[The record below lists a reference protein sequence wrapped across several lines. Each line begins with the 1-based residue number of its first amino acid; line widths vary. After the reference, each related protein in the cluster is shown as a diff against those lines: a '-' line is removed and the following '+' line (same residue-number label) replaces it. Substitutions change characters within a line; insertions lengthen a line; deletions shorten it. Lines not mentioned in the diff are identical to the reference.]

1 MTSSIASTTQ
11 NPDTYGSFEE
21 SNLRIVQNQ
30 ELGTISIYRP
40 DGTLP
45 ILTQDACQDHR
56 PYLHPIIAP
65 DGKVLSPNIALDTTN
80 IKLGFIGA
88 SPESTAGLYLKINY
102 LTGSMYLVIS
112 QKKYLKLWVEIIFI
126 ILGLTIGN

>member
-1 MTSSIASTTQ
+1 MTSSIDSTTQ
-11 NPDTYGSFEE
+11 NPDTYGSFGE

-30 ELGTISIYRP
+30 ELLVKT
-40 DGTLP
+40 
-45 ILTQDACQDHR
+45 
-56 PYLHPIIAP
+56 IAP
-65 DGKVLSPNIALDTTN
+65 ICIPSLLRMAKVLSPNIALDTTN

-88 SPESTAGLYLKINY
+88 SPESMAGLYLKINY
-102 LTGSMYLVIS
+102 LTGFMYLVIS